1 MKGCC
6 ILSNVSFDQLRL
18 LCDFI
23 FHFINV
29 YHTYLFMYVEQCL
42 HLTNKYHLI
51 NMYDTVNV
59 LLNSVC

>member
-6 ILSNVSFDQLRL
+6 ILSNFSFDQLRL
-18 LCDFI
+18 LCDF
-23 FHFINV
+23 
-29 YHTYLFMYVEQCL
+29 YLSFYSYVSHLSMYVEQCL
-42 HLTNKYHLI
+42 HLMNKYHLI